1 MNSSCAKN
9 NEIEKNGQTS
19 GAKWYFIPL
28 LASAYMAIGANMQGI
43 NALMPFIRDDFTL
56 TRAQAG
62 LYSSFYFLSATC
74 IAVVSGRIVD
84 RLGTRKGVLIAASS
98 VGVMMLLHAMS
109 PIYGIMLML
118 AFFTGFGF
126 SLMTPS
132 VSKGVMQNFP
142 AERRAF
148 SMGLAHSGGGVGGM
162 LGAIILPL
170 IGLHVGWRYALGGSA
185 IFALA
190 IVPFLFAFLRDSSLA
205 SVESGN
211 DGKQSGESEKFLQGI
226 LALLKNR
233 LLLCTC
239 GFGIIL
245 GGALSSVSAH
255 YALFL
260 TRDLGIDPR
269 IAGLGLATVLIG
281 VIIGQPG
288 WGWISDR
295 FLRSDRRLTLF
306 VFGLTGSTVCFLI
319 GLSIGVVSPT
329 YPALIVVSL
338 MLGLLTIGGM
348 ALFFTTISELAGM
361 ERAGTAAG
369 LSLIFT
375 RTGVIFSP
383 PLFGLI
389 SDLTNSYRYSWLA
402 LGGVML
408 TSAIAFFLVFG
419 VISKRIK
426 LAESDGANNHKTTN
440 GA

>member
-1 MNSSCAKN
+1 MNSSCAKKN
-9 NEIEKNGQTS
+9 DIENIDQTS
-19 GAKWYFIPL
+19 GARWYFIPL
-28 LASAYMAIGANMQGI
+28 LASAYMAVGANMQGI

-132 VSKGVMQNFP
+132 VSRGVMQNFP

-148 SMGLAHSGGGVGGM
+148 SMGLAHSGGGIGGM
-162 LGAIILPL
+162 FGAVLLPVIAQRL
-170 IGLHVGWRYALGGSA
+170 GWRYALSASA
-185 IFALA
+185 IFALI
-190 IVPFLFAFLRDSSLA
+190 IVPFIFAFLRDSSLA
-205 SVESGN
+205 IPRSD
-211 DGKQSGESEKFLQGI
+211 DGDNQTGEPETFLQGI

-245 GGALSSVSAH
+245 GGALSSISAH

-260 TRDLGIDPR
+260 TRDLDIDPR

-295 FLRSDRRLTLF
+295 FLNADRRLTLF
-306 VFGLTGSTVCFLI
+306 VFGLTGATVSLAV
-319 GLSIGVVSPT
+319 GLSIGVVTPN
-329 YPALIVVSL
+329 YPILIIASL
-338 MLGLLTIGGM
+338 ALGLLTIGGM
-348 ALFFTTISELAGM
+348 ALFFTTISELAGV

-389 SDLTNSYRYSWLA
+389 SDLTESYRYSWLA

-408 TSAIAFFLVFG
+408 ASAVAFYIIFG
-419 VISKRIK
+419 IFKKR
-426 LAESDGANNHKTTN
+426 EMTDTQ
-440 GA
+440 